1 MQNDPIY
8 ILKAIQHLRPNAEC
22 TIVEDDLH
30 SINWIK
36 LDGTKPTHQQI
47 LDAINVVKTNEQHAI
62 ADAEAKRQ
70 SAIDKLTALGL
81 TPDEIAAL

>member
-1 MQNDPIY
+1 MEHDPIY
-8 ILKAIQHLRPNAEC
+8 ILKAIKHLRPNAEC
-22 TIVEDDLH
+22 TIIEDDLD

-47 LDAINVVKTNEQHAI
+47 LDAINVVKANEQQAI
-62 ADAEAKRQ
+62 ADAQAKKQ

-81 TPDEIAAL
+81 TPEEIAAL

>member
-1 MQNDPIY
+1 M
-8 ILKAIQHLRPNAEC
+8 RPNAEI
-22 TIVEDDLH
+22 TIVEDDLD

-47 LDAINVVKTNEQHAI
+47 LDAIDVVKANEQQVI
-62 ADAEAKRQ
+62 VDAQAKRQ

-81 TPDEIAAL
+81 TEDEISAL